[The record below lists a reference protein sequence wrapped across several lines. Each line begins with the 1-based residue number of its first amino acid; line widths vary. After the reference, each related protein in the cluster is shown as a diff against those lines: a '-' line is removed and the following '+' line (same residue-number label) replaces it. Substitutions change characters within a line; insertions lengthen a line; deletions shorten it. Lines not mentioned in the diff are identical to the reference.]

1 MADVSLLKVAL
12 ALGLGIVL
20 AGVLG
25 FVLARMAEGRGG
37 RGLFKAAF
45 LTVLVVY
52 ALGFAARFTLIEL
65 LP

>member
-25 FVLARMAEGRGG
+25 FGLARLAEGRDGQ
-37 RGLFKAAF
+37 GLFKAAF
-45 LTVLVVY
+45 LIVLAVY

-65 LP
+65 MP